1 MRCESVLG
9 FRREAT
15 AMCLLKKDAHD
26 LLIMTVSYVFENLAA
41 VGSARCPQSAS
52 SAGHQVST
60 SDGGRQAHLTVA
72 S

>member
-1 MRCESVLG
+1 MRCETVQG
-9 FRREAT
+9 FTREVT

-26 LLIMTVSYVFENLAA
+26 LLIMTVSYAFENLAA
-41 VGSARCPQSAS
+41 VGCARCPQSAS

-60 SDGGRQAHLTVA
+60 SDGWRQAHRTVA